1 MKRNLL
7 FISLFAS
14 MAMSAQTTHV
24 ISWFMG
30 VSTSQASK
38 TVNAGDTV
46 KWTWDDTLPHSVTST
61 AGGAETFNSGTL
73 TGSNQ
78 EFSKVFNTVGVT
90 NYKCNIHAMMKGVI
104 TTQAVM
110 GVGDVEKQ
118 DFEFYPNPTTDILT
132 INSRSVIDRVEVYDQ
147 NGRLVVNTTA
157 GNPTVKIYMDNYGA
171 GTYYVKAFAGN
182 ATKNMT
188 VVKK

>member
-30 VSTSQASK
+30 VSTAQASK
-38 TVNAGDTV
+38 TVNVGDTV

-61 AGGAETFNSGTL
+61 AGGAETFNSGTQ
-73 TGSNQ
+73 TGSNK

-90 NYKCNIHAMMKGVI
+90 NYKCNIHAMMTGVI

-147 NGRLVVNTTA
+147 NGKLVVNTTA
-157 GNPTVKIYMDNYGA
+157 GNPTVKIYMDNYSA
-171 GTYYVKAFAGN
+171 GTYYVKAFVGN